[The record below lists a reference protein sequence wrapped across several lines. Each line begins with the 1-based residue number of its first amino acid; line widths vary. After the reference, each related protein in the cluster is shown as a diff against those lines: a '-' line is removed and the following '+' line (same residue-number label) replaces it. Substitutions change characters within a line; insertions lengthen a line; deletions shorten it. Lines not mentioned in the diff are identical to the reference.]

1 MVTNK
6 VTKKR
11 QPDGKAATARKPRW
25 NRLLHELRSEDLTLD
40 LLQVMQHL
48 LKLLQKVAP
57 DHAAGLFLLDEEART
72 FQVQITDLFDRDLRQ
87 GKGALGTALRNST
100 SFEISRFT
108 DGSSRSSG
116 TNPTRSQLVVPF
128 RASPNVRG
136 ALILRSPQP
145 DAYNTEDGEALSQ
158 FALQAAAAIESALI
172 HQRLLREAGG
182 EVEQDL
188 VMAQEIMARL
198 IPRKAPEIVGVEVA
212 SVNIPAK
219 IVGGDFLDFIV
230 LPDSH
235 YGFLV
240 ADASGNGV
248 PSALLMTGFRALFR
262 GLIQNDF
269 NIRSVFRKANQ
280 QLIESTAPHQFVS
293 AFYAALDATTRRL
306 IYVNGGHVTP
316 LLYRPS
322 QPSRNLDV
330 GGPVLGI
337 LPAASY
343 HEDSVVL
350 RSNDI
355 LVLYSDGLS
364 EAENAAGQLFDSSRI
379 LKVIEK
385 NRNRS
390 AEAICA
396 TMQEEVY
403 KLVGLHLQDD
413 LTICVLKFL

>member
-1 MVTNK
+1 MTTHK
-6 VTKKR
+6 VTEKR
-11 QPDGKAATARKPRW
+11 QPEVKAATAQKPRW
-25 NRLLHELRSEDLTLD
+25 NRLLHELRAEDLTLD

-57 DHAAGLFLLDEEART
+57 NHAAGLFLLDEEART

-100 SFEISRFT
+100 SFEISRFS

-116 TNPTRSQLVVPF
+116 ANPTRSQLVVPF
-128 RASPNVRG
+128 RASPQVRG

-145 DAYNTEDGEALSQ
+145 NAYSQKDGEALSQ

-172 HQRLLREAGG
+172 HQRVLREAGG

-198 IPRKAPEIVGVEVA
+198 IPRKPPEIVGVEVA

-230 LPDSH
+230 LPDNH

-240 ADASGNGV
+240 ADAAGNGI

-293 AFYAALDATTRRL
+293 AFYAALDASTRRL

-364 EAENAAGQLFDSSRI
+364 EAENAAGQVFDSSRI
-379 LKVIEK
+379 LKAVEK

-396 TMQEEVY
+396 ALQEEVHR
-403 KLVGLHLQDD
+403 LVGLHLQDD